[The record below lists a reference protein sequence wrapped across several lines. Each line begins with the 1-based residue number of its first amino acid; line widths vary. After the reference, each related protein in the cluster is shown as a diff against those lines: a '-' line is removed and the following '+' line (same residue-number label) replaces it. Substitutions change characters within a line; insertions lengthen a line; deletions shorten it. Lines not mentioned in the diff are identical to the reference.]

1 MILAA
6 SFWEKKRVS
15 DWWRRRR
22 TKPLQ
27 NSLHLFPPAG
37 TWRCQPSLL
46 LHPLAWNDL
55 LFKKWDGHE
64 VAIVYK
70 QSLSWV
76 EEHEYLFQMPCSE
89 IEKSEAIVSKLVNW
103 FRNYSKVLKI
113 HTFLISSYLTH
124 GDLTIPIDMFNIFGL
139 SFPNGPVVNSTLW
152 HSHFTW
158 WKISWATQWSSG
170 RWKWLSDGVVDRKV
184 RKWHRILTQKQTSW
198 RNMLVGILNLQD

>member
-1 MILAA
+1 MTKGSQLNNDWQITLHCKY
-6 SFWEKKRVS
+6 SMCIDVLLRKRL
-15 DWWRRRR
+15 R

-46 LHPLAWNDL
+46 LHPLAWNDS

-89 IEKSEAIVSKLVNW
+89 IEKSEAIVSKCVNW
-103 FRNYSKVLKI
+103 FRKYSKF
-113 HTFLISSYLTH
+113 TPSSFLPTWLMGLNDSHRHVSTSSAS
-124 GDLTIPIDMFNIFGL
+124 F
-139 SFPNGPVVNSTLW
+139 FPNGPVVNSTLW
-152 HSHFTW
+152 LSHFTW

-170 RWKWLSDGVVDRKV
+170 RWKWWSGGQESQEMS
-184 RKWHRILTQKQTSW
+184 T
-198 RNMLVGILNLQD
+198 